1 MAVQPRRGTSVTAVE
16 ASDIVSISEV
26 RAELESYAAE
36 VAALRMNGDAR
47 EAAEGLLQEIDEV
60 THPHDRNG

>member
-1 MAVQPRRGTSVTAVE
+1 M
-16 ASDIVSISEV
+16 

-47 EAAEGLLQEIDEV
+47 EAAEELLQEIDEV
-60 THPHDRNG
+60 THPHDQDG